1 MILPALT
8 TERLLLR
15 PFTTADEAIH
25 DLVYG
30 DPEVAVPFASGVRT
44 REETREWLVCRMV
57 QARVDEL
64 GFWALERR
72 DDAALLGLAALQAYV
87 ADWIVWP
94 DDPEPR
100 HNRIEVE
107 YSYALGRQFWG
118 HGYVTE
124 AGRAVVDHAFGRLRL
139 PRLAYAVDGANARS
153 IGVMRRLGFRRI
165 ENLHPDGADS
175 YLGVLENDRPA

>member
-1 MILPALT
+1 VILPALT

-15 PFTTADEAIH
+15 PFTAADGAIH

-30 DPEVAVPFASGVRT
+30 DAEVAVPFAGGVRT
-44 REETREWLVCRMV
+44 AEETREWLVCRMV

-87 ADWIVWP
+87 AEWIVWP